1 MNRKKPTILLVK
13 SLKYLIIIAGLLFFL
28 FPIYWLITSSL
39 KFDVDMFSNPPKF
52 LIFKPTFMNFKKV
65 LTETNIPKLTLNSL
79 ITASLNVVLSLSI
92 GTIAAYG
99 ISRYK
104 VGGQRLLFWFLSL
117 RMIPPIV
124 VAIPLFLTA
133 AKLRLVDTRGILPIM
148 YLLMNIPFAIW
159 MMKSFIDEIPI
170 SVEESAL
177 LDGCSVFEVIRHI
190 VLPMIKPG
198 LVATGVFCFIFSWNE
213 FLLAM
218 VFTRIRASTL
228 PVGISGFIAVEQ
240 IFWGPLTASAT
251 VAALPPIILAWV
263 FQRYMVRGLTFGAV
277 KM

>member
-1 MNRKKPTILLVK
+1 
-13 SLKYLIIIAGLLFFL
+13 
-28 FPIYWLITSSL
+28 
-39 KFDVDMFSNPPKF
+39 
-52 LIFKPTFMNFKKV
+52 
-65 LTETNIPKLTLNSL
+65 
-79 ITASLNVVLSLSI
+79 
-92 GTIAAYG
+92 
-99 ISRYK
+99 
-104 VGGQRLLFWFLSL
+104 
-117 RMIPPIV
+117 
-124 VAIPLFLTA
+124 
-133 AKLRLVDTRGILPIM
+133 M
-148 YLLMNIPFAIW
+148 YLLINIPFVVW

-177 LDGCSVFEVIRHI
+177 LDGCSVFNVIRRI
-190 VLPMIKPG
+190 VIPMIKPG

-218 VFTRIRASTL
+218 IFTRIKASTL